1 MTDGT
6 TDSRS
11 TANSEPVT
19 TLCPICSAD
28 ATSHLHALHDDRFG
42 YPGEFVLLGCD
53 ACGHR
58 WLDWRPDAARLAALY
73 TDYYPRSTRSVD
85 DLTLPK
91 QMRSI
96 ASWWHG
102 QRSSAA
108 FWVPPRV
115 TVLDIGCGFGESL
128 AYHRGRGCE
137 VWGVEADQN
146 IARVAAHHG
155 FNVHVGLFD
164 PTLYKPASFDYV
176 TMDQVIE
183 HVIDPIATL
192 RGVYDVLK
200 RGGTA
205 VLTTPNASSL
215 TARMFG
221 RRWINWHTPYHM
233 HFFTPRSLRRAAE
246 LAGLEVASIKTITSS
261 EWLSYQWI
269 HLLTYPPAGTT
280 SPFWTTRRRRA
291 WEQVTIK
298 GLRALHRLG
307 VDQLTT
313 RILDAAS
320 VGDNY
325 VVQLRRA
332 A

>member
-1 MTDGT
+1 
-6 TDSRS
+6 
-11 TANSEPVT
+11 
-19 TLCPICSAD
+19 
-28 ATSHLHALHDDRFG
+28 
-42 YPGEFVLLGCD
+42 
-53 ACGHR
+53 
-58 WLDWRPDAARLAALY
+58 
-73 TDYYPRSTRSVD
+73 
-85 DLTLPK
+85 
-91 QMRSI
+91 
-96 ASWWHG
+96 
-102 QRSSAA
+102 
-108 FWVPPRV
+108 
-115 TVLDIGCGFGESL
+115 
-128 AYHRGRGCE
+128 
-137 VWGVEADQN
+137 
-146 IARVAAHHG
+146 
-155 FNVHVGLFD
+155 
-164 PTLYKPASFDYV
+164 
-176 TMDQVIE
+176 
-183 HVIDPIATL
+183 
-192 RGVYDVLK
+192 VLK